1 MWDKVSNSLLFYS
14 EDFYNNDL
22 YKNRNFIKQIY
33 FYYKNKGLKNILLTQ
48 IINILISIFLFILI
62 LFLFNCVNYKELFA
76 ITEYNK
82 LSKFIDWTQLFKF
95 NAFFLCLFISFI
107 LFIITKII
115 NLIELSLNYTKIK
128 TYFNENLKIHDDTL
142 DYINWSVIINK
153 LEHYNNEEVDI
164 YKINSIILFYENYL
178 NAIFDNNII
187 NLYHLTNLMEW
198 NINYCILFKMF
209 SGGQGVQVNQIDQ
222 VNNDSKKKTIYFRLR
237 VVAIINF
244 IFMPFILVFMLFYNI
259 FNYGEEF
266 YNKPTLL
273 TTRMITRKAEWKYRY
288 YNELPH
294 DFDIRLNKIDT
305 NVKKYISQF
314 KNDYINSISKFIVFV
329 CSSFFILLIILSL
342 INDKILIYIT
352 IFNNKSILWFISIL
366 ASLIAI
372 FKRSHIN
379 IEEPKIY
386 MNEISKLIYLNPNFV
401 EKSNNDIKQL
411 FIKDH
416 QYKIIIIIK
425 DIIYTILTPFRLW
438 LLANN
443 IENIINFINANIS
456 DNEFKSCKISEFNEE
471 LCESLG
477 DDYNISKQ
485 IKSLEYF
492 NNLYPEWY
500 IYMVNK
506 INGRTNEIRVNV
518 I

>member
-14 EDFYNNDL
+14 EDFYNNEL

-48 IINILISIFLFILI
+48 IINIVISTFLFILI
-62 LFLFNCVNYKELFA
+62 LFLFNCVNYKELLV
-76 ITEYNK
+76 ITDYNK
-82 LSKFIDWTQLFKF
+82 LSNFIDLRSLFKF

-107 LFIITKII
+107 LFMITKII

-128 TYFNENLKIHDDTL
+128 TYFNDNLNITDDNL
-142 DYINWSVIINK
+142 DYITWSDIINK
-153 LEHYNNEEVDI
+153 LEHYNNEKVDI

-187 NLYHLTNLMEW
+187 NLYHLTTLMEW

-209 SGGQGVQVNQIDQ
+209 GSLPDDIGED
-222 VNNDSKKKTIYFRLR
+222 KKKTIYLRLR

-273 TTRMITRKAEWKYRY
+273 TTRMITRNAEWKYRY

-314 KNDYINSISKFIVFV
+314 KNDYINSISKLIVFV

-342 INDKILIYIT
+342 INDKILIHIT
-352 IFNNKSILWFISIL
+352 IFNNKSILWLISIL
-366 ASLIAI
+366 ASIITI
-372 FKRSHIN
+372 FKRNNVN
-379 IEEPKIY
+379 IEDPKIY
-386 MNEISKLIYLNPNFV
+386 MNEISKLLYLNTTFL

-411 FIKDH
+411 FIKDY

-425 DIIYTILTPFRLW
+425 DIIYTIITPFRLW

-443 IENIINFINANIS
+443 IDNIINFINANIS
-456 DNEFKSCKISEFNEE
+456 DDEFNTCKISEFNEE

-477 DDYNISKQ
+477 DNYNISKQ

-492 NNLYPEWY
+492 NNVYPEWY

-506 INGRTNEIRVNV
+506 INGRTNEIRINV

>member
-1 MWDKVSNSLLFYS
+1 MWNKVSNSLLFYS

-33 FYYKNKGLKNILLTQ
+33 FYYKNKGFKNILLTQ
-48 IINILISIFLFILI
+48 IINILISIFLFVLI
-62 LFLFNCVNYKELFA
+62 LFLFNCIDYKELFG
-76 ITEYNK
+76 ISDYNK
-82 LSKFIDWTQLFKF
+82 LNKFIDWENLFKF

-115 NLIELSLNYTKIK
+115 NLIELSINYSKIK
-128 TYFNENLKIHDDTL
+128 TYFNTNLKITDEKL
-142 DYINWSVIINK
+142 DYINWSDVINK
-153 LEHYNNEEVDI
+153 LEIYNNEKVDI

-178 NAIFDNNII
+178 NAIFDNKII
-187 NLYHLTNLMEW
+187 KLYHLSNLMEW

-209 SGGQGVQVNQIDQ
+209 GETEDGD
-222 VNNDSKKKTIYFRLR
+222 DKKKTIYLRLR

-273 TTRMITRKAEWKYRY
+273 TTRMITRKAQWKYRY

-294 DFDIRLNKIDT
+294 DFEERMNKID
-305 NVKKYISQF
+305 NNAKKYISQF
-314 KNDYINSISKFIVFV
+314 KNDYIISISKLIVFI
-329 CSSFFILLIILSL
+329 CSSFFILLILLTL
-342 INDKILIYIT
+342 INDKILIYVT
-352 IFNNKSILWFISIL
+352 MLNNKSILWVISIL
-366 ASLIAI
+366 ASIIAI
-372 FKRSHIN
+372 FKKSHTHFK
-379 IEEPKIY
+379 EPKIY
-386 MNEISKLIYLNPNFV
+386 MEEISKIIYIKKDFV
-401 EKSNNDIKQL
+401 EKSNSNEIKQL
-411 FIKDH
+411 FIKDY

-443 IENIINFINANIS
+443 IDNIINFINSNIS
-456 DNEFKSCKISEFNEE
+456 DNEFNSCKISEFDEE
-471 LCESLG
+471 LIASLN
-477 DDYNISKQ
+477 DNLNISKKS
-485 IKSLEYF
+485 KSLEYF
-492 NNLYPEWY
+492 NTLYPEWY

-506 INGRTNEIRVNV
+506 LNGRTNEIRVNV

>member
-1 MWDKVSNSLLFYS
+1 MWNKVSNSLLFYS

-33 FYYKNKGLKNILLTQ
+33 FYYKNKGFKNILLTQ
-48 IINILISIFLFILI
+48 IINILISIFLFVLI
-62 LFLFNCVNYKELFA
+62 LFLFNCVEYKKLLA

-82 LSKFIDWTQLFKF
+82 LSKFIDWTKLFKF
-95 NAFFLCLFISFI
+95 NTFFVCLFISFI
-107 LFIITKII
+107 LFIIIKII
-115 NLIELSLNYTKIK
+115 NLIELFLNYSKIK
-128 TYFNENLKIHDDTL
+128 TYFNTNLKITDEKL
-142 DYINWSVIINK
+142 DYIIWSDVINK
-153 LEHYNNEEVDI
+153 LENYNNEKVDI

-178 NAIFDNNII
+178 NAIFDSQII
-187 NLYHLTNLMEW
+187 KLYHLSNLMEW

-209 SGGQGVQVNQIDQ
+209 AEDEDGDGED
-222 VNNDSKKKTIYFRLR
+222 KKKIIYLRLR

-273 TTRMITRKAEWKYRY
+273 TTRMITRKALWKYRY

-294 DFDIRLNKIDT
+294 DFEERMNKIDK
-305 NVKKYISQF
+305 NAKKYISQF
-314 KNDYINSISKFIVFV
+314 KNDYIISISKLIVFV
-329 CSSFFILLIILSL
+329 CSSFFILLILLTL
-342 INDKILIYIT
+342 INDKILIYVT
-352 IFNNKSILWFISIL
+352 LFNNKSILWFISIL

-372 FKRSHIN
+372 FKRSHTHF
-379 IEEPKIY
+379 EEPKLY
-386 MNEISKLIYLNPNFV
+386 MKEISKIIYLKKDFV
-401 EKSNNDIKQL
+401 EKSNSNEIKQL
-411 FIKDH
+411 FIKDY
-416 QYKIIIIIK
+416 QYKIIIIVK

-443 IENIINFINANIS
+443 IDNIINFINSNIS
-456 DNEFKSCKISEFNEE
+456 DNEFNSCRIAEFDAE
-471 LCESLG
+471 LFASLN
-477 DDYNISKQ
+477 DNSNISKKS
-485 IKSLEYF
+485 KSLDYF
-492 NNLYPEWY
+492 NTLYPDWY

-506 INGRTNEIRVNV
+506 LNGMTNEIRVNV